1 MAGHSQFKNI
11 MRRKGAQDAKKG
23 KILTKVGREIISA
36 CKTGSADPASNPR
49 LRAAIQWARE
59 ENMTRDR
66 IEAAIKRGSGNI
78 EADNFEPMRYEGYGA
93 GGVAVIIQA
102 LTDNRNRTVP
112 EVRSIFSKFGGA
124 MGETGSVSFMFDYIG
139 RITYPLTIATADGML
154 ETAIDVG
161 AENCETDE
169 THHIIT
175 CTLEQFTHVRDGLE
189 KRFGTPES
197 AKMIWQPKN
206 TIVVD
211 EEQAQS
217 LLKMIDAFE
226 DNDDVQEVFSN
237 FEISDTIMQKLSA

>member
-78 EADNFEPMRYEGYGA
+78 DADNFEPIRYEGYGA
-93 GGVAVIIQA
+93 GGVAIIVQT
-102 LTDNRNRTVP
+102 LTDNRNRTAP
-112 EVRSIFSKFGGA
+112 EMRSIFSKYGGA
-124 MGETGSVSFMFDYIG
+124 MGETGSVSFMFDYVGI
-139 RITYPLTIATADGML
+139 ITYPLTIATADGML